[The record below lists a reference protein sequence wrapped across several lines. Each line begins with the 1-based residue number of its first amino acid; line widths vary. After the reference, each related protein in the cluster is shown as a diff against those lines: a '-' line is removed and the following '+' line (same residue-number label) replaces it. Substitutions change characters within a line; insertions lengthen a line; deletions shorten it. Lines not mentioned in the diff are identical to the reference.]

1 MLKGGLPTATTYY
14 KKHKISKGE
23 TIAQSLKERFDYGQN
38 PDKTEGGELISSYG
52 CDHMTA
58 DAEFLLSKAKYKAA
72 TGREQ
77 RRDADVLC
85 YQIRQS
91 FKPGE
96 ITPEEANRIGYE
108 TAMRWTK
115 GKYQFF
121 VCTHIDKE
129 HIHNHIYYNST
140 AYDRSRKFRNF
151 IGSSFALRRLSDRV
165 CLEHDL
171 SVITNPKLHS
181 KGRYLHYGQ
190 WLRDNQ
196 KLSQKEQ
203 IRLAIDAAL
212 TERPKDFADF
222 LRRMETAGIQ
232 VKHGRGGVISFLVP
246 GQQRA
251 ARFRAST
258 LGDGYG
264 PEDVQAVIDGKAP
277 TRTATA
283 RKAPAPRRV
292 NLLIDI
298 QERMRQGKG
307 PAYERWAKVYNLKQ
321 MAAALQYLKEHQ
333 LFEYD
338 DLAAKTDAATEQF
351 HTLAGDIQQTEAELS
366 RVSDLMA
373 AVVQYA
379 KTRPAFDGYKAAK
392 YSRKYLAEHEA
403 ELADYRAAKATMAE
417 LLGGEKLPK
426 MDVLK
431 EKRRQLAARKKALY
445 LEYRKAQQD
454 MRELVAV
461 KGSVDHLRGLT
472 DSQRNKEQAR

>member
-171 SVITNPKLHS
+171 SVIVNPKLHS

-190 WLRDNQ
+190 WLGENQ

-203 IRLAIDAAL
+203 IRLAIDTAL
-212 TERPKDFADF
+212 TERPEDFADF

-338 DLAAKTDAATEQF
+338 DLAAKTDAATERF

-403 ELADYRAAKATMAE
+403 ELADYRAAKATMGE

-426 MDVLK
+426 MAELK

-445 LEYRKAQQD
+445 TEYRSAQEE
-454 MRELVAV
+454 MRQAVAV
-461 KGSVDHLRGLT
+461 KANIDHLLGVT
-472 DSQRNKEQAR
+472 DGQRKKEQER

>member
-1 MLKGGLPTATTYY
+1 M
-14 KKHKISKGE
+14 
-23 TIAQSLKERFDYGQN
+23 KERFDYGQN
-38 PDKTEGGELISSYG
+38 PDKTEAGELISSYG

-171 SVITNPKLHS
+171 SVIVNPKLHS

-190 WLRDNQ
+190 WLGENQ

-232 VKHGRGGVISFLVP
+232 VKRGRGGAISFLVP

-251 ARFRAST
+251 ARFRAAT

-277 TRTATA
+277 TRTAPA
-283 RKAPAPRRV
+283 RRTPAPRRV

-338 DLAAKTDAATEQF
+338 DLAAKTDAATERF

-403 ELADYRAAKATMAE
+403 ELADYRAAKATMGE

-426 MDVLK
+426 MAELK
-431 EKRRQLAARKKALY
+431 EKRRQLVARKKVLY
-445 LEYRKAQQD
+445 TEYRSAQEE
-454 MRELVAV
+454 MRQAVAV
-461 KGSVDHLRGLT
+461 KANIDHLLGVT
-472 DSQRNKEQAR
+472 DGQRKKEQER

>member
-1 MLKGGLPTATTYY
+1 MPTATTYY

-38 PDKTEGGELISSYG
+38 PDKTEGSELISSYG

-85 YQIRQS
+85 YQIRQA
-91 FKPGE
+91 FPHGE
-96 ITPEEANRIGYE
+96 VTAEEANRIGYE

-121 VCTHIDKE
+121 VCTHTDKD

-171 SVITNPKLHS
+171 SVIVNPKLHS

-190 WLRDNQ
+190 WLGENQ

-212 TERPKDFADF
+212 TEHPKDFADF
-222 LRRMETAGIQ
+222 LRRVETAGIQ

-277 TRTATA
+277 TRTAPV
-283 RKAPAPRRV
+283 RRAPAPRRV

-338 DLAAKTDAATEQF
+338 DLAAKTDAATERF
-351 HTLAGDIQQTEAELS
+351 HTLVGDIQQTEAELS
-366 RVSDLMA
+366 RVSNLMA

-379 KTRPAFDGYKAAK
+379 KTRPVFDGYKAAK

-472 DSQRNKEQAR
+472 DNQRNKEQAR

>member
-1 MLKGGLPTATTYY
+1 MPTATTYY

-140 AYDRSRKFRNF
+140 AYDRSRKFRDF
-151 IGSSFALRRLSDRV
+151 IGSSFSLRRLSDRV

-171 SVITNPKLHS
+171 SVIANPKLHS

-190 WLRDNQ
+190 WLGENQ

-203 IRLAIDAAL
+203 IRLAIDTAL
-212 TERPKDFADF
+212 TERPGDFADF

-277 TRTATA
+277 TRKATA
-283 RKAPAPRRV
+283 RRVPAPRRV

-338 DLAAKTDAATEQF
+338 DLAAKTDAATERF

-472 DSQRNKEQAR
+472 DNQRNKEQAR